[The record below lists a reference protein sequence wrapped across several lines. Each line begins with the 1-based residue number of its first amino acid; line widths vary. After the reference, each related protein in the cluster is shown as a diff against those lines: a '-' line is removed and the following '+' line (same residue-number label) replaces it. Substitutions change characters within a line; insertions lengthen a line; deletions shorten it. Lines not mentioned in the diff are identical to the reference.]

1 MESHTATQQ
10 QIVTVTDRARQF
22 VESIIDCRS
31 SSAVQDGGQ
40 TTLLA
45 SRVDA
50 IEDTVQDLE
59 RQMGSVNTKM
69 DTFET
74 TMAAIHDQLRA
85 MKESNDKLTSQVTR
99 LELNIDSRFT
109 EMDDKFTNLESSM
122 ESSMD
127 SRFKK
132 MDAKFTKMNTQMK
145 KMDQSMNTQ
154 LQGMNSRI
162 AELSSDMHSGFA
174 EMTEKNQK
182 TSIKM
187 EALNKNT
194 MARFDNRLPGAP
206 SDALEPLFNVHTGKQ
221 IQSVNSR
228 ADFAD
233 MSYVAMAE
241 CLQELGLAV
250 PKHKDERLRQVKKA
264 YGAVDV
270 TVGVH

>member
-1 MESHTATQQ
+1 MESHTASQQ

-40 TTLLA
+40 TTLLT

-59 RQMGSVNTKM
+59 RQMGSANTKM
-69 DTFET
+69 DRFET
-74 TMAAIHDQLRA
+74 MVVAIHGQLNA
-85 MKESNDKLTSQVTR
+85 MKESNDKLTAQVTR
-99 LELNIDSRFT
+99 LELSMNHQFT

-145 KMDQSMNTQ
+145 KMDQSINTQ

-162 AELSSDMHSGFA
+162 TELSSDMHSGFE
-174 EMTEKNQK
+174 EMTEKNEK

-187 EALNKNT
+187 EAL
-194 MARFDNRLPGAP
+194 
-206 SDALEPLFNVHTGKQ
+206 
-221 IQSVNSR
+221 
-228 ADFAD
+228 
-233 MSYVAMAE
+233 
-241 CLQELGLAV
+241 
-250 PKHKDERLRQVKKA
+250 
-264 YGAVDV
+264 
-270 TVGVH
+270 

>member
-1 MESHTATQQ
+1 M
-10 QIVTVTDRARQF
+10 DR
-22 VESIIDCRS
+22 
-31 SSAVQDGGQ
+31 
-40 TTLLA
+40 
-45 SRVDA
+45 
-50 IEDTVQDLE
+50 
-59 RQMGSVNTKM
+59 
-69 DTFET
+69 FET
-74 TMAAIHDQLRA
+74 MVVAIHGQLNA
-85 MKESNDKLTSQVTR
+85 MKESNDKLTAQVTR
-99 LELNIDSRFT
+99 LELSMNHQFT

-162 AELSSDMHSGFA
+162 AELSSDMHSGFE
-174 EMTEKNQK
+174 EMTEKNEK

-206 SDALEPLFNVHTGKQ
+206 PDALEPLFNVHTGQK
-221 IQSVNSR
+221 IQDKPTRSGLDS
-228 ADFAD
+228 
-233 MSYVAMAE
+233 MSHVAMAE

>member
-162 AELSSDMHSGFA
+162 AKLSSDMHSGFA

-206 SDALEPLFNVHTGKQ
+206 PDALEPLFNVNTGKQ

-250 PKHKDERLRQVKKA
+250 PKHEDERLRQVKKA

>member
-1 MESHTATQQ
+1 MESHTASQQ

-40 TTLLA
+40 TTLLT

-59 RQMGSVNTKM
+59 RQMGSANTKM
-69 DTFET
+69 DRFET
-74 TMAAIHDQLRA
+74 MVVAIHGQLNA
-85 MKESNDKLTSQVTR
+85 MKESNDKLTAQVTR
-99 LELNIDSRFT
+99 LELSMNHQFT

-162 AELSSDMHSGFA
+162 AELSSDMHSGFE
-174 EMTEKNQK
+174 EMTEKNEK

-206 SDALEPLFNVHTGKQ
+206 PDALEPLFNVHTGQK
-221 IQSVNSR
+221 IQDKPTRSGLDS
-228 ADFAD
+228 
-233 MSYVAMAE
+233 MSHAAMGK

-250 PKHKDERLRQVKKA
+250 PKHKNERLRQVKKA